1 MKPRFESRN
10 IAKRLRLKINLK
22 NRRNFL
28 GYKLDCELLDLYH
41 TQDWSEKEPKYR
53 EYLRKTGISDLKI

>member
-10 IAKRLRLKINLK
+10 IAKRIRLKINLK

-41 TQDWSEKEPKYR
+41 TQDWSGKEPKYR
-53 EYLRKTGISDLKI
+53 EYLRKTGIPDLKI